1 MIFILTYN
9 VFESQYVVFIFLAIH
24 LYEIILIH
32 YKADSVK
39 TIPSPNCISN
49 GFNPKDDFL
58 ELIKSV
64 GYVLKFKRFY
74 TIFEIGEGIAF
85 IIYFYRKSAR
95 KPLSI

>member
-1 MIFILTYN
+1 ML
-9 VFESQYVVFIFLAIH
+9 FLEH
-24 LYEIILIH
+24 TSKKYFP
-32 YKADSVK
+32 Y

-74 TIFEIGEGIAF
+74 TIFEIGEGID
-85 IIYFYRKSAR
+85 
-95 KPLSI
+95 L